1 MTAPAIAPAVHD
13 WRLWTVDAR
22 LVVTDPAA
30 LEQAIETCRRI
41 TEEVDELAS
50 RFRADSLVRRLE
62 LTGAD
67 QTPIPAVFS
76 ALLREALAAAELTD
90 GDLDPTLGRAMQ
102 ALGRPAAST
111 STHTLDDGTRL
122 ALVDPAPMWRRIRL
136 DTTRDLLTM
145 PAGVLIDLG
154 ATAKAQ
160 TADWC
165 ARAIAE
171 QTGSGV
177 LVSLGG
183 DLATAGPGPD
193 GGWQVHVQDLP
204 DDPEQVVTLRPGLAL
219 ATSSVQKRRW
229 TTSGQ
234 AAHHI
239 LDPRTLTPA
248 PLAWRSVTVAAPS
261 ATLANTLSTASLVR
275 GRRALRLLA
284 DHGLPARLVDL
295 DGQVTALNGWPSEAS
310 R

>member
-171 QTGSGV
+171 QTGRACSSASAV
-177 LVSLGG
+177 TSRRRAPARTV
-183 DLATAGPGPD
+183 AGRCTCRTCPTT
-193 GGWQVHVQDLP
+193 QS
-204 DDPEQVVTLRPGLAL
+204 R
-219 ATSSVQKRRW
+219 SSPCAR
-229 TTSGQ
+229 
-234 AAHHI
+234 
-239 LDPRTLTPA
+239 
-248 PLAWRSVTVAAPS
+248 AWRSRPRRCRNAAGPP
-261 ATLANTLSTASLVR
+261 
-275 GRRALRLLA
+275 
-284 DHGLPARLVDL
+284 PARPR
-295 DGQVTALNGWPSEAS
+295 TTSSTRA